1 MFGRLLR
8 IDLTTSAV
16 ETGQVPEEYI
26 REYIGGSGL
35 GVRLL
40 WDALHP
46 DLDPLDPAAPL
57 LWVNGPLTGTG
68 GPTTGRFTLCGRSPQ
83 TGLWGEAN
91 FGGFVGPEL
100 RFAGVDVLWVA
111 GRAAQPV
118 YLWIHDGEAEIRPA
132 GHLWGQADVY
142 ETQRRIRAELEVP
155 QARVACI
162 GLAAER
168 GVPFSGIFSDHGRAA
183 ARTGMGAL
191 MASKNLKAVAVR
203 GARGAGGLP
212 LAEAERYRSLRLAA
226 NKALLDETLTAVL
239 RQTGTS
245 GSAEYFQLLGDMPQ
259 RYWTQAAFA
268 GAEKISGSAMAESIL
283 TGTSAC
289 QGCVISCGRVVTVP
303 GGPYAT
309 RGPAKGPE
317 YETICSFGSQLLI
330 DDLPAITALGD
341 LCDRLGMDTISAGG
355 VLGLA
360 TLLYKRGLLT
370 KADTGG
376 LELAWGD
383 PRPYFTLLDRMAR
396 REGIGNLLAQ
406 GALALAS
413 AYGVPELA
421 AQVGNLEVPLHD
433 PRAATGMA
441 LVYVTSPRGACH
453 NQGDYFMV
461 EIGSSIE
468 ELGIP
473 MTDRSVDAGKAVF
486 VARHQDFRTVC
497 NSLVT
502 CIFAQVPPSTLAELL
517 SAASGQAWSVEE
529 MLRAGER
536 AWNLKRL
543 LNLRLGWTSDREKLP
558 DLLLRPLP
566 VGGQAGVVPDMELLL
581 GEYYAARGWE
591 RSTGGP
597 TLKKAAE
604 LGLEWVH
611 R

>member
-1 MFGRLLR
+1 MLR
-8 IDLTTSAV
+8 IDLTSSTV
-16 ETGQVPEEYI
+16 DTGQVPEKYI
-26 REYIGGSGL
+26 RDFIGGSGL
-35 GVRLL
+35 GARLL
-40 WDALHP
+40 WDSLRP
-46 DLDPLDPAAPL
+46 ELDPLDPRNPL

-68 GPTTGRFTLCGRSPQ
+68 GPTTGRFTICARSPQ

-100 RFAGVDVLWVA
+100 RFAGVDVLWIS
-111 GRAAQPV
+111 GRASQPV
-118 YLWIHDGEAEIRPA
+118 YLWIHDGQAEIRPA
-132 GHLWGQADVY
+132 GHLWGRSDVY
-142 ETQRRIRAELEVP
+142 ETQRLIRAELEAP
-155 QARVACI
+155 QAKIACV
-162 GLAAER
+162 GLAAEH
-168 GVPFSGIFSDHGRAA
+168 GVPFAGIFSDHGRAA

-203 GARGAGGLP
+203 GARGAGSLP
-212 LAEAERYRSLRLAA
+212 LANADRYRGLRLAA
-226 NKALLDETLTAVL
+226 NKALLDETLTTVF

-259 RYWTQAAFA
+259 KYWTQAAFA
-268 GAEKISGSAMAESIL
+268 GVEKISGSAMADTIL

-289 QGCVISCGRVVTVP
+289 QGCVISCGRVITVP

-309 RGPAKGPE
+309 QGPAKGPE

-330 DDLPAITALGD
+330 DDLPAIAALGS

-360 TLLYKRGLLT
+360 TLLYEHGLLT

-383 PRPYFTLLDRMAR
+383 PRPYFTLLEQMAR
-396 REGIGNLLAQ
+396 REGIGDLLAQ
-406 GALALAS
+406 GSLALAS
-413 AYGVPELA
+413 ACGVPELA
-421 AQVGNLEVPLHD
+421 AQVGNLEVPMHD
-433 PRAATGMA
+433 PRGATGMG

-453 NQGDYFMV
+453 NQSDYFMV

-497 NSLVT
+497 NSLVV
-502 CIFAQVPPSTLAELL
+502 CIFALVPPSTLAELL
-517 SAASGQAWSVEE
+517 GAASGQAWSLEE

-543 LNLRLGWTSDREKLP
+543 FNLRLGWTPDKEKLP
-558 DLLLRPLP
+558 NLLLKPLP
-566 VGGQAGVVPDMELLL
+566 DGGQAGVAPDMDLLL
-581 GEYYAARGWE
+581 GEYYAARGWD

-597 TLKKAAE
+597 TPQKVAQ
-604 LGLEWVH
+604 LGLEWTVD
-611 R
+611 